1 MNSIKTIINTEI
13 ENNMGI
19 VGITDSFFC
28 VYLLN
33 LLEKYNKNILVV
45 VNDISQANILYS
57 NISNMSDNVYL
68 FPMDDF
74 LTSEAIAVS
83 PELVINRL
91 DTLNSIVSH
100 NSSIVITNLMGYLRF
115 LPKKETFINSI
126 INLKVGDEINLIE
139 LREKLVKLGYVSD
152 SIVNKTGE
160 IAARG
165 FIVDIYPLDY
175 DNPVRIEF
183 FGDEI
188 DSIRLFDPVTQ
199 ISINSINEVN
209 IKPIIEFI
217 TDKMIE
223 ENHFNR
229 QKYLPL
235 YEGVNSLLDYLD
247 DPITIYKDYEQ
258 LLINYKS
265 IIKQADELRN
275 EKDIHFKDNYFI
287 DFNKLNPKILL
298 YYMSINNISTTIKDI
313 NDYKVKTV
321 PSFYENIISIEKYF
335 IDYLN
340 DNYTIF
346 VFIKDYQIKSLVKKI
361 NVPYNLIEKDNLSF
375 KQNTVNLVNCELD
388 SGFIYDKYVF
398 ITGKELFNEKVI
410 KHKYKNKFKYTS
422 SIKDLSKL
430 NVGDFVVHDLYG
442 VGIYKGITSLK
453 SFDTIKDYIEIV
465 YANNDKIYVP
475 VEKISSL
482 FKYTGREGLN
492 PKINSLNTKDWI
504 KTKNRVANRVHDM
517 ATELIKLYAERNSRK
532 GFAFSKDNELLSDF
546 EKEFPYVLTDDQS
559 KAIADIKNDME
570 SNSPMDRLLCGDV
583 GFGKTEVAFVAAFKA
598 VLDSKQVLFL
608 CPTTILSNQH
618 YENAINRFKDFPVN
632 IGNLNR
638 FTSPSETRRII
649 NGLKDGTMD
658 IVFGTHRILSNDIQP
673 KNLGLLI
680 IDEEQR
686 FGVKHKEVI
695 KQYKSNVDVLTL
707 TATPIPRTL
716 QMSLTGI
723 RSLSLIET
731 PPVNRYPVQTY
742 VIEEN
747 DTLIKDAIN
756 KEIARGGQVF
766 VLYNRVES
774 IEYEKEKL
782 MKLVPN
788 AKICIGHGQLTK
800 NELENTIE
808 DFVNEKYNVLLCS
821 TIIET
826 GIDIPNVNTL
836 IVIDADRFGLSQLYQ
851 IRGRV
856 GRSDKFAYAYFM
868 YKPYKK
874 LTDSAIK
881 RLNVIKE
888 FTELGSGFSI
898 ASRDLTIRGAGDIL
912 GSEQAGFIDNIGI
925 DLYMKMLNDEVSN
938 IENNDLSIQKEEVNE
953 EINPVTLKSV
963 STHISDSMAMEDDV
977 KIEIHKL
984 INNVIDKDSFNNIKN
999 ILEDRFGKLSDD
1011 TLVYMHSKWFENVC
1025 DQLNIT
1031 NIHETNNFTEIVLK
1045 KDLVSQLNIE
1055 DLFVEVVKLSNR
1067 FKFMS
1072 RGTDIVIS
1080 LNTIRIDKH
1089 PIYYL
1094 LDLVNSVLK
1103 IKKEGVDSE

>member
-1 MNSIKTIINTEI
+1 MNSIKTIINTDVR
-13 ENNMGI
+13 NNMGI
-19 VGITDSFFC
+19 TGITDSFFC
-28 VYLLN
+28 VYLVN
-33 LLEKYNKNILVV
+33 LLNKYNKNILVV
-45 VNDISQANILYS
+45 LNDISEANNIYS
-57 NISNMSDNVYL
+57 NLSNLTNNVYL

-74 LTSEAIAVS
+74 LTSEAIAIS

-91 DTLNSIVSH
+91 DTLNNILY
-100 NSSIVITNLMGYLRF
+100 SSPCIIITNLMGYLRF
-115 LPKKETFINSI
+115 LPSKETFVNSV
-126 INLKVGDEINLIE
+126 INLKKGEEINPIE
-139 LREKLVKLGYVSD
+139 LRNKLTKLGYIND

-160 IAARG
+160 FAARG
-165 FIVDIYPLDY
+165 FVVDIYPLDY

-188 DSIRLFDPVTQ
+188 DSIRMFNPNNQ
-199 ISINSINEVN
+199 ISIESIDSVN
-209 IKPIIEFI
+209 IKPITEFI
-217 TDKMIE
+217 TNKDVE
-223 ENHFNR
+223 DDHFNK

-235 YEGVNSLLDYLD
+235 YEGVNSILDYMGD
-247 DPITIYKDYEQ
+247 NITIYKDYEQ
-258 LLINYKS
+258 ISLNYEY
-265 IIKQADELRN
+265 ILKQSNEYRE
-275 EKDIHFKDNYFI
+275 EKDINFKDNYFLDLYNI
-287 DFNKLNPKILL
+287 KPKLLL
-298 YYMSINNISTTIKDI
+298 YYMSINNISTKIKDI
-313 NDYKVKTV
+313 VDFNSKTV
-321 PSFYENIISIEKYF
+321 PSFYENIISIEKF
-335 IDYLN
+335 LSDYIN
-340 DNYTIF
+340 NNYTIF
-346 VFIKDYQIKSLVKKI
+346 ICIKDYQIKSFIKKI
-361 NVPYNLIEKDNLSF
+361 NLPYNYVDND
-375 KQNTVNLVNCELD
+375 KYNYKENTINFIDCELD

-398 ITGKELFNEKVI
+398 ITGKELFNEKIV
-410 KHKYKNKFKYTS
+410 KHKYKNKFKYTTN
-422 SIKDLSKL
+422 IKDITKL

-442 VGIYKGITSLK
+442 IGIYKGITSLK
-453 SFDTIKDYIEIV
+453 SFDTIKDYIELV
-465 YANNDKIYVP
+465 YANDDKIYVP

-492 PKINSLNTKDWI
+492 PRINSLNNKDWI
-504 KTKNRVANRVHDM
+504 KTKNKISNRVHDM
-517 ATELIKLYAERNSRK
+517 ANELIKLYAERNSRK

-546 EKEFPYVLTDDQS
+546 ENEFPYTLTNDQE
-559 KAIADIKNDME
+559 KAISDIKNDME
-570 SNSPMDRLLCGDV
+570 STTPMDRLLCGDV

-618 YENAINRFKDFPVN
+618 YENAIKRFKDFPVN

-658 IVFGTHRILSNDIQP
+658 IVFGTHRILSSDIEP
-673 KNLGLLI
+673 KNLGLLV

-686 FGVKHKEVI
+686 FGVKHKELI
-695 KQYKSNVDVLTL
+695 KQYKSTIDVLTL

-756 KEIARGGQVF
+756 KEIARDGQVF

-774 IEYEKEKL
+774 IDYEKEKL
-782 MKLVPN
+782 MKLVPS
-788 AKICIGHGQLTK
+788 AKICIGHGQLFK
-800 NELENTIE
+800 SELESTIE
-808 DFVNEKYNVLLCS
+808 DFIGGKYNVLLCS

-856 GRSDKFAYAYFM
+856 GRSDKFAYAYLM

-874 LTDSAIK
+874 LTDTAIK

-912 GSEQAGFIDNIGI
+912 GSEQAGFIDNVGI
-925 DLYMKMLNDEVSN
+925 DLYLKMLNDEIAN
-938 IENNDLSIQKEEVNE
+938 IENSDKSIQKTEDND

-963 STHISDSMAMEDDV
+963 STHISDLMASDDDV
-977 KIEIHKL
+977 KIEIHKM
-984 INNVIDKDSFNNIKN
+984 INNINDKESFDNIKF
-999 ILEDRFGKLSDD
+999 ILEDRFGKLSED
-1011 TLVYMHSKWFENVC
+1011 TLIYMHSKWFENIC
-1025 DQLNIT
+1025 NKLNIT

-1045 KDLVSQLNIE
+1045 KDLVSKIDIE
-1055 DLFVEVVKLSNR
+1055 DLFVGVIKLSKR

-1094 LDLVNSVLK
+1094 LDLVNVIMNIL
-1103 IKKEGVDSE
+1103 KEGVDSE

>member
-1 MNSIKTIINTEI
+1 MNSIKTIINTDI
-13 ENNMGI
+13 KNNMGI
-19 VGITDSFFC
+19 TGITDSFFC

-33 LLEKYNKNILVV
+33 VLNKYNENILVV
-45 VNDISQANILYS
+45 VNDLAEANNIYS
-57 NISNMSDNVYL
+57 NLKNLTDNVLL

-74 LTSEAIAVS
+74 LTSEAIAIS
-83 PELVINRL
+83 PELAINRL
-91 DTLNSIVSH
+91 DTLNYIISSKPSI
-100 NSSIVITNLMGYLRF
+100 IVTNLMGYLRF
-115 LPKKETFINSI
+115 LPKKETFINSF
-126 INLKVGDEINLIE
+126 INIKVGDNIDLID
-139 LREKLVKLGYVSD
+139 LRNKLVKIGYVND

-160 IAARG
+160 FASRG
-165 FIVDIYPLDY
+165 FILDVFPLDY

-188 DSIRLFDPVTQ
+188 ESIRLFDSTTQ
-199 ISINSINEVN
+199 ISIKNIDNTI

-217 TDKMIE
+217 SDKDINDE
-223 ENHFNR
+223 QFNN
-229 QKYLPL
+229 QKYLPK
-235 YEGVNSLLDYLD
+235 YEGVNSLYDYLD
-247 DPITIYKDYEQ
+247 NPITFYKDYEQ
-258 LLINYKS
+258 LSINYEN
-265 IIKQADELRN
+265 ILKQANEFRK
-275 EKDIHFKDNYFI
+275 EKDDEFKDNYFI
-287 DFNKLNPKILL
+287 DFNKLKPNKLI
-298 YYMSINNISTTIKDI
+298 YYMYINNISTNIKNII
-313 NDYKVKTV
+313 NFNSESV
-321 PSFYENIISIEKYF
+321 PSFYENVLSIEKF
-335 IDYLN
+335 LLDYIN
-340 DNYTIF
+340 DGYTIF
-346 VFIKDYQIKSLVKKI
+346 VFIKDYQIKSLIKKLNI
-361 NVPYNLIEKDNLSF
+361 KY
-375 KQNTVNLVNCELD
+375 NLVNNNFEFKDNTINFIDCELD

-398 ITGKELFNEKVI
+398 ITGKELFNEKVV
-410 KHKYKNKFKYTS
+410 KHKYKNKFKYTT

-442 VGIYKGITSLK
+442 VGVYKGITSLN
-453 SFDTIKDYIEIV
+453 SFNTIKDYIEIS
-465 YANNDKIYVP
+465 YANDDKIYVP

-482 FKYTGREGLN
+482 FKYTGREGLS
-492 PKINSLNTKDWI
+492 PKINSLNNKEWI
-504 KTKNRVANRVHDM
+504 KTKNRIANKVHDL
-517 ATELIKLYAERNSRK
+517 ASELIKLYAERKSK
-532 GFAFSKDNELLSDF
+532 HGFAFSKDNELLSDF
-546 EKEFPYVLTDDQS
+546 EKEFPYTLTDDQE
-559 KAIADIKNDME
+559 KAIVDIKKDME
-570 SNSPMDRLLCGDV
+570 DSNPMDRLLCGDV
-583 GFGKTEVAFVAAFKA
+583 GFGKTEVAFVASFKA

-618 YENAINRFKDFPVN
+618 YENAVNRFKNYPVN
-632 IGNLNR
+632 IGILNR
-638 FTSPSETRRII
+638 FTSPSEVRRII

-658 IVFGTHRILSNDIQP
+658 IVFGTHRILSNDIKP

-686 FGVKHKEVI
+686 FGVKHKEII
-695 KQYKSNVDVLTL
+695 KQYKSNIDVLTL
-707 TATPIPRTL
+707 SATPIPRTL
-716 QMSLTGI
+716 QMSLTGM

-747 DTLIKDAIN
+747 DILIKDAIN

-774 IEYEKEKL
+774 IEYERDKL
-782 MKLVPN
+782 KQLVPN
-788 AKICIGHGQLTK
+788 ASICIAHGQLSK
-800 NELENTIE
+800 NELETTIG
-808 DFVNEKYNVLLCS
+808 DFIEEKYNILLCS

-912 GSEQAGFIDNIGI
+912 GSEQAGFIDNVGI
-925 DLYMKMLNDEVSN
+925 DLYLKMLNDEVYK
-938 IENNDLSIQKEEVNE
+938 IENNDLEDQNNE
-953 EINPVTLKSV
+953 DKDDINPVTLKNV
-963 STHISDSMAMEDDV
+963 STHISDDMAKEDEV
-977 KIEIHKL
+977 KIEIHKM
-984 INNVIDKDSFNNIKN
+984 INNINNQESFNNIKT
-999 ILEDRFGKLSDD
+999 ILEDRFGRLSED
-1011 TLVYMHSKWFENVC
+1011 TMIYMYSKWFENIC
-1025 DQLNIT
+1025 DDLNIT

-1045 KDLVSQLNIE
+1045 KELINTFDVE
-1055 DLFVEVVKLSNR
+1055 DLFVEVIKISKR

-1072 RGTDIVIS
+1072 RGENIVIS

-1094 LDLVNSVLK
+1094 LDLVNCILK
-1103 IKKEGVDSE
+1103 IQKEGV

>member
-1 MNSIKTIINTEI
+1 MNSIKTIINTEVK
-13 ENNMGI
+13 NNMGI
-19 VGITDSFFC
+19 TGITDSFFC

-33 LLEKYNKNILVV
+33 LFNKEKKIILVV
-45 VNDISQANILYS
+45 VNDIAEANNIYS
-57 NISNMSDNVYL
+57 NLNNLMDNVLL

-91 DTLNSIVSH
+91 DTLNTILTSPSI
-100 NSSIVITNLMGYLRF
+100 IITNLMGYLRF
-115 LPKKETFINSI
+115 LPKKSTFIDSF
-126 INLKVGDEINLIE
+126 INLKVGDEINPIE
-139 LREKLVKLGYVSD
+139 LRDKLIKLGYISD

-160 IAARG
+160 FAARG
-165 FIVDIYPLDY
+165 YIVDIYPLDY

-188 DSIRLFDPVTQ
+188 DSIRIFDPVTQ
-199 ISINSINEVN
+199 ISIEKTDNIN

-217 TDKMIE
+217 TDKDVE
-223 ENHFNR
+223 EEHFNR

-235 YEGVNSLLDYLD
+235 YEGVNSISDYLD
-247 DPITIYKDYEQ
+247 DSITIYKDYEQ
-258 LLINYKS
+258 LQVNYKY
-265 IIKQADELRN
+265 ILKQANEYRD
-275 EKDIHFKDNYFI
+275 EKDKDYKGDYFV
-287 DFNKLNPKILL
+287 DFYSLKPKTLM
-298 YYMSINNISTTIKDI
+298 YYMSLNNLSTNIKDI
-313 NDYKVKTV
+313 TDYKINTV
-321 PSFYENIISIEKYF
+321 PSFYENVISIEKF
-335 IDYLN
+335 LSDYLN
-340 DNYTIF
+340 NDYTIF
-346 VFIKDYQIKSLVKKI
+346 VFIKDYQIKSMIKKI
-361 NVPYNLIEKDNLSF
+361 KLPYNCVENDKCNYKEKSINFIS
-375 KQNTVNLVNCELD
+375 CELD

-422 SIKDLSKL
+422 VIKDISKL
-430 NVGDFVVHDLYG
+430 NIGDFVVHDLYG
-442 VGIYKGITSLK
+442 IGIYKGITSLK
-453 SFDTIKDYIEIV
+453 SFDTIKDYIELV
-465 YANNDKIYVP
+465 YANDDKIYVP

-482 FKYTGREGLN
+482 FKYTGREGLL
-492 PKINSLNTKDWI
+492 PKINSLNNKEWV
-504 KTKNRVANRVHDM
+504 KTKNRISNRVHDM
-517 ATELIKLYAERNSRK
+517 ASELIKLYAERNSRR

-546 EKEFPYVLTDDQS
+546 EKEFPYTLTEDQE
-559 KAIADIKNDME
+559 KAIVDIKGDME
-570 SNSPMDRLLCGDV
+570 KDSPMDRLLCGDV
-583 GFGKTEVAFVAAFKA
+583 GFGKTEVAFVASFKA

-618 YENAINRFKDFPVN
+618 YENAIERFKDFPVN

-658 IVFGTHRILSNDIQP
+658 IVFGTHRILSSDIQP

-695 KQYKSNVDVLTL
+695 KQYKSNIDVLTL

-756 KEIARGGQVF
+756 KEMARDGQVF

-774 IEYEKEKL
+774 IEYEKDKL
-782 MKLVPN
+782 SKLVPN
-788 AKICIGHGQLTK
+788 AKICIAHGQLTK
-800 NELENTIE
+800 NELESTIE
-808 DFVNEKYNVLLCS
+808 DFIEKKYDVLLCS

-856 GRSDKFAYAYFM
+856 GRSDKFAYAYLM

-874 LTDSAIK
+874 LTDNAVK

-912 GSEQAGFIDNIGI
+912 GSEQAGFIDNVGI
-925 DLYMKMLNDEVSN
+925 DLYLKMLNEEISN
-938 IENNDLSIQKEEVNE
+938 IENNEFVEQKDEDNE

-963 STHISDSMAMEDDV
+963 STHISDDMASDDDV
-977 KIEIHKL
+977 KIEIHKM
-984 INNVIDKDSFNNIKN
+984 INNIVDKESFKKIKD
-999 ILEDRFGKLSDD
+999 ILVDRFGKLSEE
-1011 TLVYMHSKWFENVC
+1011 TLVYMHSKWFENIC
-1025 DQLNIT
+1025 NRLGINQ
-1031 NIHETNNFTEIVLK
+1031 IHETNNFTEVVLK
-1045 KDLVSQLNIE
+1045 KDLVNRIDIE
-1055 DLFVEVVKLSNR
+1055 DLFVECFKISNR

-1094 LDLVNSVLK
+1094 LDLVNSISK
-1103 IKKEGVDSE
+1103 IIKEGVDSE